1 MIGSSIA
8 KRYARA
14 LFDIAAE
21 ENRYEKYHQELS
33 EFVSI
38 LEGNK
43 ELKDFLFNP
52 IVDQDAKKTV
62 VGTILG
68 KMDLSPVSAN
78 FLKLLVDK
86 RRIDI
91 LGDIEAC
98 YRKFMDD
105 ALSKVRVQ
113 VETAYPLS
121 AEQAGRIEEGLAAM
135 TGKQVEMAVALEPSL
150 LGGIVVRIGDTCYDG
165 SIKTQLKNISKLLG
179 EEI

>member
-1 MIGSSIA
+1 
-8 KRYARA
+8 
-14 LFDIAAE
+14 
-21 ENRYEKYHQELS
+21 
-33 EFVSI
+33 
-38 LEGNK
+38 
-43 ELKDFLFNP
+43 
-52 IVDQDAKKTV
+52 
-62 VGTILG
+62 
-68 KMDLSPVSAN
+68 MDLSPVSAN